1 MASEPIRA
9 PLPRP
14 RAGLAPRSAAEG
26 FTLIEVLLVITIIG
40 ILLSIAIPSYRQ
52 SVLRARETALREN
65 LHVLRQTIE
74 QFTLDKQRP
83 PSSLDELATAGYL
96 RTLPRDITGSADT
109 WQVEYSDLVISPE
122 QTTTGISDVRSGSPA
137 IATDGTPYNTW

>member
-9 PLPRP
+9 RLPRP
-14 RAGLAPRSAAEG
+14 RAG
-26 FTLIEVLLVITIIG
+26 FTLIEILLVITIIG

-83 PSSLDELATAGYL
+83 PHSLDELATAGYL

-109 WQVEYSDLVISPE
+109 WQIEYSDLVISPE

-137 IATDGTPYNTW
+137 LATDGTPYNTW